1 MQKVWACDE
10 KMGALHR
17 MEGNVNRSA
26 REEKERKVEEEER
39 KVEEEMVGQCS
50 CQVEVAWR

>member
-1 MQKVWACDE
+1 
-10 KMGALHR
+10 

-26 REEKERKVEEEER
+26 REEKERKVEEEERKVEEEER